1 MKLGKQ
7 RQTERY
13 TDFMNAVYN
22 GEKANTRLCRIY
34 QISTNTVRALRELK
48 FIDDYGFNNMTL
60 QPNRKMVNLVMNYNK
75 QIHKEYKDGLFPKP
89 ISKPV
94 KKPNVSKTP
103 IMNTKTSEIN
113 LFWGMIKIIK

>member
-7 RQTERY
+7 KQTQRY
-13 TDFMNAVYN
+13 TEFMNAVYN

-48 FIDDYGFNNMTL
+48 FIDNYGFNNMTL
-60 QPNRKMVNLVMNYNK
+60 QPTRKMVNLVMNYNK
-75 QIHKEYKDGLFPKP
+75 QIHKQYKKELLKKENLKPVPKP
-89 ISKPV
+89 DV
-94 KKPNVSKTP
+94 YKTP
-103 IMNTKTSEIN
+103 IINTKTSEIN

>member
-34 QISTNTVRALRELK
+34 QISTNTVRALRDLK

-60 QPNRKMVNLVMNYNK
+60 QPNKKMVNLVMNYNK
-75 QIHKEYKDGLFPKP
+75 QIQKEYKDGLFQKP
-89 ISKPV
+89 ILKPV
-94 KKPNVSKTP
+94 KKPTVSKTP